1 MNREFVKYTLIS
13 LGVITAIVAGY
24 YIYLV
29 YKDKK

>member
-1 MNREFVKYTLIS
+1 MSREMVKYTLIS
-13 LGVITAIVAGY
+13 LGVITAIIAVY